1 MQSSPCERLEQPG
14 LLIDVL
20 EEGKQVWLN
29 KLYRCEDW
37 PLVQRIDL
45 PQYVHNW
52 ETQPT
57 GIPLLRVQHRA
68 FRSVRKRLLY
78 LDSGNCYLVIG
89 VEDKCGRPPI
99 SMKRVD
105 PLFLEVHKYLVK
117 LEAFI

>member
-1 MQSSPCERLEQPG
+1 MQSSPCERLQQPG

-45 PQYVHNW
+45 AQNVHNW
-52 ETQPT
+52 ETQTT

-68 FRSVRKRLLY
+68 FLIVCKRLLY

-89 VEDKCGRPPI
+89 VED
-99 SMKRVD
+99 
-105 PLFLEVHKYLVK
+105 PLST
-117 LEAFI
+117 